1 LEESVETR
9 SGRRLFALLALI
21 VATAVLLAACGSSSK
36 NSSTTGATGG
46 SNTTS
51 APASG
56 NVTLRLGYFAN
67 VTHAPALVGVQNGS
81 LAAKLG
87 PNVKLN
93 LKTFNAGSDV
103 VTAMLGDA
111 LDASFVGPN
120 PAINAFQKTNGQV
133 KIVSGVASGGAYFV
147 VKPNINGAADLK
159 GKKVATP
166 QLGNTQDVA
175 LRTWLNKNG
184 LHETKDGGDVTIV
197 PQDNAVTLTSFEQ
210 GSIVGA
216 WVPEPWATRLVKE
229 GGGKILV
236 DEATLWPQGRYT
248 TTVLLVTKKFLDAH
262 PDVVQNLITGVSDA
276 IDLIKSNPAQA
287 QSLANDAIKAVT
299 SKALKPDVIAASFKN
314 ITFTLNPIASSLTT
328 SAANAKA
335 LGFLKS
341 SDLNGIFSLD
351 LLNKVLQGKGEA
363 PVAAS

>member
-1 LEESVETR
+1 MPTPKSPRPLA
-9 SGRRLFALLALI
+9 ALA
-21 VATAVLLAACGSSSK
+21 VAGVISVLLAACGSSSK
-36 NSSTTGATGG
+36 KSDAGSTG
-46 SNTTS
+46 SNTTAAAS
-51 APASG
+51 AG

-67 VTHAPALVGVQNGS
+67 VTHAPALIGVQNGS
-81 LAAKLG
+81 FAAKLG
-87 PNVKLN
+87 PSVKLD

-103 VTAMLGDA
+103 VTAMLGGA

-120 PAINAFQKTNGQV
+120 PAINAFQKTNGAV

-147 VKPNINGAADLK
+147 VKPNINSAADLK
-159 GKKVATP
+159 GKKVASP

-184 LHETKDGGDVTIV
+184 LHETKEGGDVTIV

-236 DEATLWPQGRYT
+236 DEVTLWPQGRYT
-248 TTVLLVTKKFLDAH
+248 TTTLLVTSKFLDAH
-262 PDVVQNLITGVSDA
+262 PDVVQHLIEGVSDA
-276 IDLIKSNPAQA
+276 IDLIKANPAQA
-287 QSLANDAIKAVT
+287 QSLTGAAIKTVT
-299 SKALKPDVIAASFKN
+299 GKALKPDLITASFKN
-314 ITFTLNPIASSLTT
+314 ITFTLNPIPSSLTT
-328 SAANAKA
+328 SADNAKA

-351 LLNKVLQGKGEA
+351 LLNKVLQAKGE
-363 PVAAS
+363 PPIAAS

>member
-1 LEESVETR
+1 VSTR
-9 SGRRLFALLALI
+9 PRRRLLAVLTLI
-21 VATAVLLAACGSSSK
+21 VAIAVLLAACGSSSK
-36 NSSTTGATGG
+36 KSSPPAGATPAT
-46 SNTTS
+46 NAS
-51 APASG
+51 AG
-56 NVTLRLGYFAN
+56 NVTLRLGYFGN
-67 VTHAPALVGVQNGS
+67 VTHAPALIGVQNGS
-81 LAAKLG
+81 FAAKLG
-87 PNVKLN
+87 PSVKLD

-120 PAINAFQKTNGQV
+120 PAINAFQKTNGGV

-147 VKPNINGAADLK
+147 VKPNINSAADLK

-175 LRTWLNKNG
+175 LRSWLNKNG
-184 LHETKDGGDVTIV
+184 LHETKDGGDVTVV
-197 PQDNAVTLTSFEQ
+197 PQDNAITLTSFEQ

-236 DEATLWPQGRYT
+236 DEATLWPQGQYT
-248 TTVLLVTKKFLDAH
+248 TTVLLVTTKFLDAH
-262 PDVVQNLITGVSDA
+262 PDVVQHLIEGVSEA
-276 IDLIKSNPAQA
+276 VDLTKSNPTQAQA
-287 QSLANDAIKAVT
+287 LTDAGIKTVT
-299 SKALKPDVIAASFKN
+299 GKALKPDLITASFKN
-314 ITFTLNPIASSLTT
+314 ITFTLNPVASSLTT
-328 SAANAKA
+328 SAANAKS

-351 LLNKVLQGKGEA
+351 LLNKVLQAKGQP